1 MHYALNLPGMPSHKT
16 RRGQHNEKKQLGRYI
31 RQLNRRLHKTSI
43 GLYTCGFHVSK
54 GTATLIVS
62 YAPESKVIYC
72 SRKAVDESRGDP
84 AELAAA
90 DVHSELL
97 HVCLQSIPKQMSKR
111 PLTN

>member
-1 MHYALNLPGMPSHKT
+1 MLTSPNDRSKLLISLNLWFH
-16 RRGQHNEKKQLGRYI
+16 
-31 RQLNRRLHKTSI
+31 TSE
-43 GLYTCGFHVSK
+43 

-62 YAPESKVIYC
+62 YARESEVIYC

-84 AELAAA
+84 AEVAAA